1 MQMNIMVV
9 IAIISVCVMI
19 SGGFLANM
27 FLMMMIAEINRK
39 RPENDLISYFG
50 FTYFKMR
57 RIFREY
63 PRLYPDGKLHIYSNI
78 SFAVSVIGAITVFV
92 SLHYI

>member
-1 MQMNIMVV
+1 
-9 IAIISVCVMI
+9 MI

-39 RPENDLISYFG
+39 RPENDLVSYFG
-50 FTYFKMR
+50 FTFFKMR

-63 PRLYPDGKLHIYSNI
+63 RRLYPGGKLHIYSRM
-78 SFAVSVIGAITVFV
+78 SFAVSVISAFTVFV
-92 SLHYI
+92 CLHYI